1 MRNMNSLARRAPWLA
16 PVVAGTMAVSGCVDG
31 NRGKVDETP
40 TAADSSPA
48 VQPRFRFDDLGGGSR
63 IILVYPGTSTSAA
76 DRASNGSY
84 ESGDVVPITCHET
97 GRVVNSHPEV
107 GEAPRSSADWY
118 RLVGDKVT
126 WYATATYGELV
137 PPGVYVPECPPPAAS
152 PKPSF
157 VAPPGLPSR

>member
-16 PVVAGTMAVSGCVDG
+16 PVVAGTMAVSGCVG
-31 NRGKVDETP
+31 GGHSNANETP
-40 TAADSSPA
+40 TAADSLAA

-84 ESGDVVPITCHET
+84 KSSDVVPITCHET
-97 GRVVNSHPEV
+97 GRMVSSHPEV
-107 GEAPRSSADWY
+107 GETPRSSMDWY

-137 PPGVYVPECPPPAAS
+137 PPDVYVPECPAPTPSPA
-152 PKPSF
+152 PSF
-157 VAPPGLPSR
+157 VAPPGLPSK